1 MFTERQQQIIESA
14 VILIAEKGIQNL
26 TMKNLSK
33 AIGITEP
40 GIYRHFRNK
49 FEVIKNILVYFRI
62 QMKPAIDELEKEENC
77 IDCIVNFITAQLKI
91 LSSNHHLAKV
101 NFAEANFQNEEE
113 FKNIIFQIMNNTQKN
128 LTDKI
133 IAAQQAG
140 EVNNRLSA
148 VNLTRIIIGSMRFLV
163 TQWVIVGNM
172 FDIENEGSKLCNDL
186 RKIMEVER

>member
-91 LSSNHHLAKV
+91 FSSNHHLAKV
-101 NFAEANFQNEEE
+101 IFAEANFQNEEE
-113 FKNIIFQIMNNTQKN
+113 FKNQKQFEMIDEQDVREMMNF
-128 LTDKI
+128 
-133 IAAQQAG
+133 
-140 EVNNRLSA
+140 VNEKKERQFKS
-148 VNLTRIIIGSMRFLV
+148 
-163 TQWVIVGNM
+163 VI
-172 FDIENEGSKLCNDL
+172 L
-186 RKIMEVER
+186 